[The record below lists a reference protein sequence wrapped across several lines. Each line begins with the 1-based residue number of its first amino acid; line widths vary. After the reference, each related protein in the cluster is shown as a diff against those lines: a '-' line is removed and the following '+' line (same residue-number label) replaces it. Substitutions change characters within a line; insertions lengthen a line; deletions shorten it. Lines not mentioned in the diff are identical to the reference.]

1 MTSSPSARTPIVAA
15 IAFAALQAAH
25 AAPVYTLTDL
35 GPDTTAAA
43 INAKGSV
50 VGVHAGVPSIWKAG
64 TWTPV
69 AGASGATVTAINKS
83 GATAGWVAASTGRPE
98 PATWNA
104 KGKQATIGVP
114 APDTSGYANGIADD
128 GTVVGYE
135 RSFQGVNSV
144 FTYGRGVRVEMTCGN
159 GAVSCDAW
167 AINANGQF
175 TGEIS
180 NAAGGFDAYV
190 QTAGTWKDIGT
201 LGGFNGVGQAL
212 NGAGHVAG
220 ASTTAKSGD
229 NFHAFLYDGEKM
241 RDLGTLTGVQSW
253 ALGIDDSDTVVGYT
267 QDSKRRKDAF
277 VYFGG
282 MMYALSGVVS
292 NADGWHLNVATGI
305 DHAGRIVGNGAI
317 GGVPHAF
324 LLDLRSR

>member
-1 MTSSPSARTPIVAA
+1 MMPSSSARAPIVAA

-25 AAPVYTLTDL
+25 AAPVYAITDL

-50 VGVHAGVPSIWKAG
+50 VGVHAGAPSIWKAG
-64 TWTPV
+64 TWTPI
-69 AGASGATVTAINKS
+69 AGAAGATVTAINKS
-83 GATAGWVAASTGRPE
+83 GAVAGWVAAPTGRPE
-98 PATWNA
+98 PAKWNL
-104 KGKQATIGVP
+104 KGKQTTIGVP
-114 APDTSGYANGIADD
+114 EPDTSGYAYGISDD

-135 RSFQGVNSV
+135 RGIEGVDSV
-144 FTYGRGVRVEMTCGN
+144 FTYANGVRVEMTCGN

-167 AINANGQF
+167 AINASGQF

-201 LGGFNGVGQAL
+201 LGGFNGVGQAI
-212 NGAGHVAG
+212 NKAGHVAG

-229 NFHAFLYDGEKM
+229 NFHAFLYDGQKM
-241 RDLGTLTGVQSW
+241 RDLGTLAGLQSW

-267 QDSKRRKDAF
+267 QDAKRKKDAF
-277 VYFGG
+277 VYFGDT
-282 MMYALSGVVS
+282 MYALSDVV
-292 NADGWHLNVATGI
+292 ADAKGWHLNVATGI
-305 DHAGRIVGNGAI
+305 DHAGRIVGNGAV

-324 LLDLRSR
+324 LLDLQSR